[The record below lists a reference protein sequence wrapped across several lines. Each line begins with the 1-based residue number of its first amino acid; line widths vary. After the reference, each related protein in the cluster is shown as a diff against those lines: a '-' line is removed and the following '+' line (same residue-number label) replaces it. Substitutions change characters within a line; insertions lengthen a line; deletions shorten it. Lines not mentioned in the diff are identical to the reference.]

1 MGLSETV
8 DLSINYNP
16 DNGEQLYLKEAEQY
30 KRTDE
35 KRITVSEASSGK
47 TVLEQSST
55 QQDKNLLE
63 GIHLTPGVYI
73 IRVEDNKGMK
83 IFKHVVK

>member
-1 MGLSETV
+1 LR
-8 DLSINYNP
+8 INHNP
-16 DNGEQLYLKEAEQY
+16 DNSDQLYLKEAEQY
-30 KRTDE
+30 ERADE

-47 TVLEQSST
+47 TILEQSST